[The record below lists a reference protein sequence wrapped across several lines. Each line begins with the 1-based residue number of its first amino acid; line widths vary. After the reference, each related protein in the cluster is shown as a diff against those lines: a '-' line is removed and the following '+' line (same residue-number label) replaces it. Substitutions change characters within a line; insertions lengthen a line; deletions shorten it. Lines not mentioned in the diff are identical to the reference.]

1 MPYEKDL
8 VNEIN
13 MLVLF
18 DVSNN
23 QEGLKVHSSAN
34 EDTVEATNRL
44 HVKGLITKKDG
55 GYLTDLG
62 IEAAEHAQSL
72 QRILTTN

>member
-1 MPYEKDL
+1 MTYKKNIVD
-8 VNEIN
+8 EIN

-34 EDTVEATNRL
+34 KDSVEATNRL
-44 HVKGLITKKDG
+44 HDKGLITKKDG

>member
-1 MPYEKDL
+1 MPYKKDI
-8 VNEIN
+8 VDEIN

-34 EDTVEATNRL
+34 EDSVEATNRL
-44 HVKGLITKKDG
+44 HDKGLITKTDG